1 MEVFEVSSCVTTFTS
16 LLKPCDVKFK
26 QLWGEINNFFWVEK
40 VPCTFLSCENIKFH
54 WISKALWTHM
64 TRSRRGT
71 FIQIEMQAVMMCW
84 CVLFVRQWCC
94 PRWSAGEWAVRIG
107 LGLCAGQLGQCHRSS
122 SGWQGKRFPG
132 SEGVTGRAQAPGSRG
147 TAGSAGCCWVRT
159 FTCQKWHFCPHLL
172 SLVLCLCDLNLH
184 TLLWKMLTKSCCC
197 SRYLLKSPYID
208 RTRIGVF
215 GRVSCGLS
223 ITHGCCNDRN
233 TVPSSHFHIHL
244 SAGLWRIY
252 RTSSD

>member
-16 LLKPCDVKFK
+16 LLKPLWCEVQAALRWNK
-26 QLWGEINNFFWVEK
+26 QLFVSRKGAMHISQLWKHYIPLNFKGAVNTHDQKQERH
-40 VPCTFLSCENIKFH
+40 VISDRNASCF
-54 WISKALWTHM
+54 
-64 TRSRRGT
+64 
-71 FIQIEMQAVMMCW
+71 
-84 CVLFVRQWCC
+84 LFVHQWCC
-94 PRWSAGEWAVRIG
+94 PRWSAGEWAVRSG
-107 LGLCAGQLGQCHRSS
+107 LGLCVGQFGQCHRSS

-147 TAGSAGCCWVRT
+147 TAGSAGRCWVRT

-172 SLVLCLCDLNLH
+172 SLVLCLCDLKLH
-184 TLLWKMLTKSCCC
+184 TLLWNMLTKSCCC

-215 GRVSCGLS
+215 GRVSHGLS
-223 ITHGCCNDRN
+223 ITHGCCIDRN
-233 TVPSSHFHIHL
+233 TVPSSYFHIRL